1 MARLIVFWHEK
12 NSKSN
17 DFLDLKGIRSVEVVG
32 ILSVEVGGI
41 QSAEGLEVDEVLVDL
56 AMFFNKFLSIFCDSV
71 LD

>member
-17 DFLDLKGIRSVEVVG
+17 DFLDLKGIRSVEVT
-32 ILSVEVGGI
+32 GI
-41 QSAEGLEVDEVLVDL
+41 QSAEDLEVDEVLVDL
-56 AMFFNKFLSIFCDSV
+56 AVYFNKFLSIFCDSV